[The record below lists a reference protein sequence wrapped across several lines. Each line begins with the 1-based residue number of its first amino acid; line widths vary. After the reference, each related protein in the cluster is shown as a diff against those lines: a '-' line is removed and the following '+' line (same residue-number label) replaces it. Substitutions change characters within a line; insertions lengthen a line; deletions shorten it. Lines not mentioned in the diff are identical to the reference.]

1 MRFVVR
7 AKIPTEAGNK
17 VVQDPENLLKNLE
30 DYMKKTKAEAS
41 YFFEADGERVATFT
55 VDMQSA
61 DSIPDLIEPLF
72 QGMHAKV
79 ELHPVMNFDEL
90 KQGLLRGKHNR

>member
-41 YFFEADGERVATFT
+41 YF
-55 VDMQSA
+55 
-61 DSIPDLIEPLF
+61 
-72 QGMHAKV
+72 
-79 ELHPVMNFDEL
+79 
-90 KQGLLRGKHNR
+90 